1 MTSTDRLE
9 PWHIKHYLLYTEQ
22 VTCRCGHISAHE
34 RLWIH
39 YESNRAT
46 TTRPLGLSEQIYA
59 GVEVKHATKEFHT
72 RACHACISSA
82 PREAWSMPTPTPAP
96 ERSNV
101 LAQLRASERSQPTC
115 LAHRISEISATTM
128 SRETTQRI
136 MSIMTSAASAGHYAY
151 APSSA
156 QPERGSMQLASA
168 SPSTSSERSLCR

>member
-39 YESNRAT
+39 YDSNRAT

-72 RACHACISSA
+72 RACTACISSTQ
-82 PREAWSMPTPTPAP
+82 REAWSMPTPTPAP

-101 LAQLRASERSQPTC
+101 LAQLRAS
-115 LAHRISEISATTM
+115 ASAGF
-128 SRETTQRI
+128 
-136 MSIMTSAASAGHYAY
+136 AASAGYGTTAHK
-151 APSSA
+151 
-156 QPERGSMQLASA
+156 GKGK
-168 SPSTSSERSLCR
+168 SLDELLPF